1 MDIVLIG
8 RHPAQLRPA
17 SEIGA
22 KAANLARMAA
32 NGIPV
37 PPAFVL
43 PVALCAA
50 IVRGDHDARH
60 ELNDALQRG
69 ITFLED
75 ETGRRF
81 GDRRAPLLVSV
92 RSGAERSMPGMLD
105 TVLDV
110 GCTIDA
116 AHGLIRST
124 GNPRFVWDCRR
135 RFLESYADVVL
146 DLDAGPFKAAR
157 DALIRAENI
166 HDESELDSEA
176 LERLASRYL
185 AVIED
190 ADAVVPDSAMG
201 QLRAAAQAVYRSW
214 TGERAT
220 RYRAL
225 QHLQDLAGTAVT
237 VQAMVFGNRGLRSGA
252 GVAFSRDPS
261 TGARQPV
268 IDVLFDAQG
277 EDIVS
282 GKSTPEGDD
291 AIRRLLPEAAARL
304 RDTLAR
310 LEREFGD
317 VQDIE
322 FTIEN
327 GELWIL
333 QTRSAKRTPEAAL
346 RFAID
351 LAEEGAI
358 TRAEAL
364 QRIADLDLDTLTCN
378 ELKDAGEPVASGI
391 GASAGVATGRVAFDA
406 VSAERL
412 AASGDPVVL
421 VRPDT
426 STADVAGFALSSG
439 IVTGAGGRTAHAA
452 LVARQLAK
460 PCVVGCKVLEI
471 DRDGQRARIA
481 GATIKQGDWLSID
494 GESGQI
500 YLGRGN
506 IVSRRPAEALAKIS
520 AWRAQLGQEG
530 SAAITENP
538 SHALVAAS

>member
-1 MDIVLIG
+1 MDIALIG
-8 RHPAQLRPA
+8 RHSSQLRPA

-43 PVALCAA
+43 PVSLCAA

-92 RSGAERSMPGMLD
+92 RSGAARSMPGMLK

-116 AHGLIRST
+116 VHGLIRST

-146 DLDAGPFKAAR
+146 DLDAALFTAAKR
-157 DALIRAENI
+157 ALIRAENLN
-166 HDESELDSEA
+166 DESELDSEA
-176 LERLASRYL
+176 LERLAGSYQEL
-185 AVIED
+185 I
-190 ADAVVPDSAMG
+190 ADAEATVPDSAIA
-201 QLRAAAQAVYRSW
+201 QLKAAAHAVYRSW
-214 TGERAT
+214 TSERAT
-220 RYRAL
+220 KYRSL
-225 QHLQDLAGTAVT
+225 QHLEDLTGTAVT
-237 VQAMVFGNRGLRSGA
+237 VQAMVFGNRGPRSGA

-261 TGARQPV
+261 TGARQPI

-282 GKSTPEGDD
+282 GKSTPENED
-291 AIRRLLPEAAARL
+291 AIRRLLPGTVARL
-304 RDTLAR
+304 RETLER
-310 LEREFGD
+310 LEREFSD

-333 QTRSAKRTPEAAL
+333 QTRSAKRTPEATL

-351 LAEEGAI
+351 LAEEGLI

-364 QRIADLDLDTLTCN
+364 RRVADLDIDAMCCN
-378 ELKDAGEPVASGI
+378 ELKDPGEPLASGI

-406 VSAERL
+406 SSAERL
-412 AASGDPVVL
+412 AASGEPVIL
-421 VRPDT
+421 LRPDT
-426 STADVAGFALSSG
+426 STADIAGFAVSSG
-439 IVTGAGGRTAHAA
+439 IVTAAGGRTAHAA

-460 PCVVGCKVLEI
+460 PCIVGCKALEI
-471 DRDGQRARIA
+471 DSAGQRARIA

-494 GESGQI
+494 GENGQL
-500 YLGRGN
+500 YLGRAN
-506 IVSRRPAEALAKIS
+506 IIARQPTEALAKIS
-520 AWRAQLGQEG
+520 AWRAQFGQG
-530 SAAITENP
+530 SSIEANENAAG
-538 SHALVAAS
+538 ALAAVS

>member
-1 MDIVLIG
+1 MDIVVIG
-8 RHPAQLRPA
+8 RHSAQLQPA

-32 NGIPV
+32 SGIAV

-50 IVRGDHDARH
+50 IVRGDHDARR
-60 ELNDALQRG
+60 ELNDALRRG
-69 ITFLED
+69 IGFLEE

-81 GDRRAPLLVSV
+81 GDRHAPLLVSV
-92 RSGAERSMPGMLD
+92 RSGAARSMPGMLD

-110 GCTIDA
+110 GCTTDA
-116 AHGLIRST
+116 IHGLIRST

-146 DLDAGPFKAAR
+146 DLGEAPFKAAR
-157 DALIRAENI
+157 AALIRAENI
-166 HDESELDSEA
+166 RDESELDSEA
-176 LERLASRYL
+176 LERLAGSYL
-185 AVIED
+185 ELIED
-190 ADAVVPDSAMG
+190 TDGVVADNAFA
-201 QLRAAAQAVYRSW
+201 QLKAAAQAVYRSW
-214 TGERAT
+214 TSERAIK
-220 RYRAL
+220 YRSL
-225 QHLQDLAGTAVT
+225 QHLEDLAGTAVT
-237 VQAMVFGNRGLRSGA
+237 VQAMVYGNRGLRSGA

-282 GKSTPEGDD
+282 GKRTPEGED
-291 AIRRLLPEAAARL
+291 AIRRLLPEAAANL
-304 RDTLAR
+304 LDTLAR
-310 LEREFGD
+310 LEREFSD

-351 LAEEGAI
+351 FAEEGLI

-364 QRIADLDLDTLTCN
+364 QRVADLDFDTLSCN
-378 ELKDAGEPVASGI
+378 ELKDAGEPIASGI
-391 GASAGVATGRVAFDA
+391 GASVGVAAGRIAFDA
-406 VSAERL
+406 LSAEQL
-412 AASGDPVVL
+412 AASGEPVIL

-426 STADVAGFALSSG
+426 STADIAGFALSSG
-439 IVTGAGGRTAHAA
+439 IVTAAGGRTAHAA

-460 PCVVGCKVLEI
+460 PCVVGCKAFEI
-471 DRDGQRARIA
+471 DADGQRARIA

-500 YLGRGN
+500 YLGRRN
-506 IVSRRPAEALAKIS
+506 IVSRRPTEALARIS
-520 AWRAQLGQEG
+520 AWRAQCGENY
-530 SAAITENP
+530 SAEANQTAAG
-538 SHALVAAS
+538 ALLAAS